1 MAGMVSI
8 DREAFTQEC
17 TFKTSRS
24 GGKGGQNVNKVETKV
39 ELLFDINT
47 SVLFTEEQKQIIVS
61 KLFGRIIDGSVLQLT
76 ASRERSQLKNKQQVI
91 AKAIELIQKALKP
104 QKARKATKPSLNSIE
119 KRLSDKQLKS
129 MKKYLRKRLF

>member
-1 MAGMVSI
+1 MVSI
-8 DREAFTQEC
+8 DKEAFTQEC

-39 ELLFDINT
+39 ELLFDINA
-47 SVLFTEEQKQIIVS
+47 SSLFTYEQKEILLS
-61 KLFGRIIDGSVLQLT
+61 KLAARIIDECVLQLT
-76 ASRERSQLKNKQQVI
+76 ASTERSQLKNKELAI

-104 QKARKATKPSLNSIE
+104 RKPRKATKPTLESIE

-129 MKKYLRKRLF
+129 MKKQLRKRMF

>member
-1 MAGMVSI
+1 MANV
-8 DREAFTQEC
+8 DKEAFAQEC

-39 ELLFDINT
+39 ELLFDINA
-47 SVLFTEEQKQIIVS
+47 SALFTDEQKEILLN
-61 KLFGRIIDGSVLQLT
+61 KLVARIIDGGVLQLT
-76 ASRERSQLKNKQQVI
+76 ADNERSQLKNKELAI

-104 QKARKATKPSLNSIE
+104 RKPRKATRPTLESIE

-129 MKKYLRKRLF
+129 MKKQLRKRMF